1 MKFLKSRVKK
11 QKGLNLK
18 FRGKKYSFSTRS
30 LILFPLG
37 ILILAVPLL
46 RFFEITEIVWLHEL
60 FAKFQVFF
68 LNLFFNLGAQTNYLP
83 VFSCPW
89 HTIIPGSVSVYI
101 NNGCT
106 GLPAMSVFL
115 SIIIFT
121 PHSQDPKTNEDIL
134 WRKTIAITAA
144 LVLIFFFNIFR
155 AVIQFYLY
163 SRGFA
168 WSLVH
173 DSQGTLAII
182 IVVHIAIFLFCVKY
196 LPEWYV
202 SIYYSFKLIY
212 RQLIKDRIADIFYN
226 LKHRIKTSHRG
237 LYNKVKK
244 QFINEGMDLTF
255 ILKYEIDSC
264 VIKFLYGTKHKYT
277 AKAIK
282 NQLFSQQEKITED
295 LIEKI
300 LHILANADM
309 VFSENFE
316 QKTYYFIQ

>member
-1 MKFLKSRVKK
+1 M
-11 QKGLNLK
+11 
-18 FRGKKYSFSTRS
+18 
-30 LILFPLG
+30 G
-37 ILILAVPLL
+37 ILILAIPLL
-46 RFFEITEIVWLHEL
+46 RFFEITEIVWLQEL

-89 HTIIPGSVSVYI
+89 HTIIPGGVSVYI

-106 GLPAMSVFL
+106 GLPAMSVFV
-115 SIIIFT
+115 SVIIFT
-121 PHSQDPKTNEDIL
+121 PHSQDPKTKEDIL
-134 WRKTIAITAA
+134 WRKTIAITVA
-144 LVLIFFFNIFR
+144 LILIFFFNVFR

-182 IVVHIAIFLFCVKY
+182 IVVHIAIFLFCIKY

-202 SIYYSFKLIY
+202 SIYYSLKLIY
-212 RQLIKDRIADIFYN
+212 AQLRKERIAEFFYN
-226 LKHRIKTSHRG
+226 LKHRVQSSQKG
-237 LYNKVKK
+237 PYKKV
-244 QFINEGMDLTF
+244 QMMFINEGMDLTF
-255 ILKYEIDSC
+255 ILKYEIDSR
-264 VIKFLYGTKHKYT
+264 VIKFLNKSNHKYT

-282 NQLFSQQEKITED
+282 NRLFSQQEKITED
-295 LIEKI
+295 LIERLLQI
-300 LHILANADM
+300 LVNADI

-316 QKTYYFIQ
+316 QKTYYFI